1 MRAAFKFRKGG
12 ATRYI
17 AHLDLMRAMNRAIR
31 RAGLPAQYSQG
42 FHPHIVMSFAQALGL
57 GYLSE
62 GEYMEISLPDGYPLA
77 QAMDQLNSTL
87 PEGLIAINAWQIP
100 DGMATLMAQVTAARW
115 RIDFDEPL
123 AGENSMRF
131 QALLDRETI
140 EVIKD
145 SKNGP
150 AAMEIRKGIYSIEVK
165 NGGVELFLAAGS
177 ALNIRP
183 ELVVKAALGS
193 AEFVSAMT
201 RLELY
206 AMIDGRQLPLS
217 DIFVLEN

>member
-1 MRAAFKFRKGG
+1 MRAAFKFHKGG

-62 GEYMEISLPDGYPLA
+62 GEYMEITLPDGYPLL
-77 QAMDQLNSTL
+77 QAMDQLNNTL
-87 PEGLIAINAWQIP
+87 PDGLKAIGVWQVP
-100 DGMATLMAQVTAARW
+100 EAMATLMAQVTAARW
-115 RIDFDEPL
+115 RIEFEQQL
-123 AGENSMRF
+123 SGEDAMRF
-131 QALLDRETI
+131 LALLDRETI
-140 EVIKD
+140 DVVKD
-145 SKNGP
+145 GKNGP
-150 AAMEIRKGIYSIEVK
+150 AAMEIRKGIYSIEMK
-165 NGGVELFLAAGS
+165 NSGVELFLAAGS

-183 ELVVKAALGS
+183 ELVVKAAMGS
-193 AEFVSAMT
+193 AECVRAMT

-206 AMIDGRQLPLS
+206 AKNDGRQTPLS
-217 DIFVLEN
+217 EIFMLEN